1 MKWEETGAV
10 DVREAFSR
18 HPETMGAE
26 NVEVKHVQDRLW
38 VDRADVIELLEQ
50 EARIYVCGDAE
61 HLAPAVRATITK
73 IIADKDGSD
82 ITTAQEKVESME
94 REDFTY
100 VCDVFS

>member
-1 MKWEETGAV
+1 MCV
-10 DVREAFSR
+10 V
-18 HPETMGAE
+18 
-26 NVEVKHVQDRLW
+26 
-38 VDRADVIELLEQ
+38 
-50 EARIYVCGDAE
+50 
-61 HLAPAVRATITK
+61 AVRATITK